1 MSAFPDSEWP
11 PSIGDQYI
19 PLTLIQHTNRLP
31 TRESIREMQ
40 EDLLRGNVD
49 KVEEER
55 KGIDIPTIFAHLEQ
69 VKHPRVL
76 VDGAPGVGKTTL
88 CTKVSQDW
96 GCEGFLSE
104 YKLVVLLHL
113 RDPQIAKAESIE
125 DFFYHDDPGL
135 QAEVVRQVRKT
146 SGAGVLLIFDGFDEL
161 SEEKRMERS
170 LFLDIIKGKVL
181 SKCSVLVT
189 SRPYASENLQCLRS
203 VVRHVEIL
211 GFTEDQIF
219 ECVKNTIEDESKA
232 EALISILIQR
242 INILSLCY
250 IPLNCAILL
259 YVYQQLDYTLP
270 STLTQLFEIFILNTV
285 KRDVKLQ
292 TTHSVARRIHD
303 LVSIP
308 PPFSNDLDHLCKLAF
323 DGLIEDEMV
332 FQYEEI
338 EESKLLG
345 LMTAF
350 KSFSCVGES
359 ITYQF
364 LHLTIQEFLAARWV
378 ATHKPPEQQA
388 TFFKEHLSDDRFRT
402 MLLFLSGITKL
413 HDSSFGII
421 FSAEL
426 DLFIPED
433 PEEQDRM
440 IETENS
446 KLFFCLVHFLYES
459 QSTTHCHTLACAI
472 YEQTI
477 ILNVYVSTFL
487 FHAFVFFLR
496 RSSCNW
502 KRLDFGTITSENFDI
517 LCQQLEKDILGS
529 ASVQQLHVTDFAY
542 RFPVTIKTLSRI
554 VGIPEFKHLQRLEIV
569 ELPLLLRSYQ
579 EHRDSRLSSI
589 SSDHDLESV
598 RCLMRNSALEELTLF
613 CVPGMDG
620 RVVECIGQELAVST
634 TLKVLDI
641 GSDTIHNSRLCG
653 IFHALQHNKS
663 VERLHVQKFIC
674 GGDLRELALAVESA
688 LKVNETLQVLSFKTH
703 EVSEP
708 ERLIEAA
715 AQYPDKLYG
724 GIFQAITRNNSTL
737 KSLTIADDNFVAS
750 EEVESSLIG
759 MLRNNK
765 SLTSL
770 SIIVGKLPW
779 NLLDVLAVGLVQNSS
794 LTRLCIN
801 SKDGKSDHEPSLSQ
815 LACALCQNSSLK
827 TLVLNLRFFE
837 ANEMFY
843 MVGIL
848 GLQNFVSFLRML
860 VVNKTL
866 TSVTFMHHFT
876 DHQLEVIARY
886 LVLSGHRT
894 EIELEFEY
902 SYSLFQ
908 RRYEKVIQEEVD
920 TFRRYFLNLPNH
932 REIVLQYYKRER
944 FLAMVCFVYHVYQQH
959 KREQF
964 VAMVHYVYH
973 VYQQHK
979 REQFVAMVHYVYH
992 VYEIYHRPL

>member
-1 MSAFPDSEWP
+1 MFPDSEWP

-19 PLTLIQHTNRLP
+19 PLTLIEYTNRLP

-49 KVEEER
+49 KVEGER
-55 KGIDIPTIFAHLEQ
+55 KGIDILSIFTQLEQ
-69 VKHPRVL
+69 GKNPRVL

-88 CTKVSQDW
+88 CRKVSQDW
-96 GCEGFLSE
+96 DCEGFLSQ

-113 RDPQIAKAESIE
+113 RDRRIAEAMEIE
-125 DFFYHDDPGL
+125 DFFYHDDPEL

-161 SEEKRMERS
+161 SEEKRMDSS

-189 SRPYASENLQCLRS
+189 SRPYASENLQCLHT

-211 GFTEDQIF
+211 GFTQDQIF
-219 ECVKNTIEDESKA
+219 ECVTNTIKDESKA
-232 EALISILIQR
+232 EALVNILIQR
-242 INILSLCY
+242 IDILSLCY

-259 YVYQQLDYTLP
+259 YVYQQQDYALP
-270 STLTQLFEIFILNTV
+270 STLTQLFEIFILNTL
-285 KRDVKLQ
+285 KRDVELH
-292 TTHSVARRIHD
+292 TAHSVARRIKFYD

-308 PPFSNDLDHLCKLAF
+308 PPFSSGLDHLCKLAF
-323 DGLIEDEMV
+323 NGLVKDKMV

-378 ATHKPPEQQA
+378 ATHMPPEQQA
-388 TFFKEHLSDDRFRT
+388 TFFKGHLSDDRFRT

-413 HDSSFGII
+413 EDSSFGII

-426 DLFIPED
+426 DFFD
-433 PEEQDRM
+433 PDEKQHSM
-440 IETENS
+440 VETENS
-446 KLFFCLVHFLYES
+446 ELLFRLVHFLYES

-472 YEQTI
+472 HEQTI

-496 RSSCNW
+496 RSSCTW

-529 ASVQQLHVTDFAY
+529 ASVHQLHVTDYAY
-542 RFPVTIKTLSRI
+542 RFPVTIKKLSRI

-569 ELPLLLRSYQ
+569 GFPLLLRSYR
-579 EHRDSRLSSI
+579 EHRNIHLSSI
-589 SSDHDLESV
+589 PSDNDLESV
-598 RCLMRNSALEELTLF
+598 RCLMRNGALEELTLF
-613 CVPGMDG
+613 CVPGMDDK
-620 RVVECIGQELAVST
+620 VVECIGQELAIST

-641 GSDTIHNSRLCG
+641 GSVAIHNSGLCD

-674 GGDLRELALAVESA
+674 GGDLRELGLAVESA
-688 LKVNETLQVLSFKTH
+688 LKVNGTLQVLSFKTH
-703 EVSEP
+703 KVSERG
-708 ERLIEAA
+708 RLFEAA
-715 AQYPDKLYG
+715 AQYPEKLYG
-724 GIFQAITRNNSTL
+724 GIFRAITRSNSTL

-794 LTRLCIN
+794 LTRLCII
-801 SKDGKSDHEPSLSQ
+801 SKDGKCDHEPSLVQ
-815 LACALCQNSSLK
+815 LACTLCQNSSLK

-837 ANEMFY
+837 ANEIIY
-843 MVGIL
+843 RVGIL

-866 TSVTFMHHFT
+866 TSITFMHHFT
-876 DHQLEVIARY
+876 DDQLKAIAKR
-886 LVLSGHRT
+886 LVSSGHRT

-902 SYSLFQ
+902 TYSIFQ
-908 RRYEKVIQEEVD
+908 RHYETVLQKEVD

-932 REIVLQYYKRER
+932 HNFMLQYYKGEQ

-959 KREQF
+959 KREL
-964 VAMVHYVYH
+964 VTMV
-973 VYQQHK
+973 
-979 REQFVAMVHYVYH
+979 RFVYH
-992 VYEIYHRPL
+992 VYELYHRPL